1 MKIKSLILGMIACAA
16 FSACSSD
23 DADVIVND
31 NQEFKGD
38 AAYMNVRLSY
48 ADNGTRAVDG
58 GFEYG
63 VNEQAVKTAHFYFY
77 DAAGQF
83 VTEASVWNDGT
94 AETGSP
100 AGNIE
105 FKGNTVVALK
115 GLTSKN
121 YPKYVVTVL
130 NRPTDFVYGNTLA
143 EMGKKLSDEA
153 DKGIMYTEGNTNYF
167 VMSTTSFKQ
176 PELNGNYFVT
186 EVTKNDFY
194 DEPVPADASTI
205 KPVEIFV
212 ERLAAKVK
220 LNVAVNND
228 VVTINNEKYYKIKA
242 TVAGEGNVAESG
254 NNIGAENLYVHFLG
268 WKLNGTAKK
277 SYMMKNIDES
287 WTYGATDWDC
297 GSWTDAYN
305 HRSYWAKSF
314 NYGNAAYTYPS
325 VASNV
330 TASTD
335 ALDYVNLNG
344 NLLGMD
350 VAGYCPENTNN
361 NTILAKNF
369 PSAVTSVLIKAEIC
383 DEKGTPL
390 DLVRFNGV
398 LFKQSHFLKYVLNS
412 VKSDLPCY
420 EDGTDA
426 NGNKKYTQ
434 IDESYVEVVTAGN
447 GYVKVAMKANTG
459 TLYNQNGATYTKDI
473 ATILANA
480 SAKATGY
487 KGGLMYYS
495 VPIQHY
501 NNADVTVNENTGVKE
516 YPEGKYGVVR
526 NHLYSLSIETL
537 ENPGKGIFDP
547 EETIIPNEEDEKFY
561 YVGARIN
568 ILSWK
573 IVNQSVGL

>member
-1 MKIKSLILGMIACAA
+1 MKIKSLILGMLACAA

-48 ADNGTRAVDG
+48 ADNGTRATDG

-83 VTEASVWNDGT
+83 VTEASVWNDGK
-94 AETGSP
+94 AETGTP

-105 FKGNTVVALK
+105 FKSNTVVALK
-115 GLTSKN
+115 GLTSKS
-121 YPKYVVTVL
+121 YPKYVVTIL
-130 NRPTDFVYGNTLA
+130 NRPENFAYGNTLA
-143 EMGKKLSDEA
+143 DMGKKLADEA

-176 PELNGNYFVT
+176 PDLNGNYFVT
-186 EVTKNDFY
+186 EVTKDDFY
-194 DEPVPADASTI
+194 DEPVPSDASTI
-205 KPVEIFV
+205 KPVEIYV

-220 LNVAVNND
+220 LNIAVANEF
-228 VVTINNEKYYKIKA
+228 VTINNEKYYKIKA
-242 TVAGEGNVAESG
+242 TVAGENNVAESG
-254 NNIGAENLYVHFLG
+254 SNIGAEDMYVHFLG

-287 WTYGATDWDC
+287 WTYGTPDWDC
-297 GSWTDAYN
+297 GSWTDTDN

-314 NYGNAAYTYPS
+314 NYGNTAYTYPA

-330 TASTD
+330 NATTD

-350 VAGYCPENTNN
+350 VAGYCAENTNN
-361 NTILAKNF
+361 NTILSKNF

-383 DEKGTPL
+383 DKDGKPL

-420 EDGTDA
+420 ENGTDA
-426 NGNKKYTQ
+426 NGNKIYTQ
-434 IDESYVEVVTAGN
+434 IDENYVEVVTAGN
-447 GYVKVAMKANTG
+447 GHVKVAMKANVG
-459 TLYNQNGATYTKDI
+459 NLYNQNGATYTKDI

-480 SAKATGY
+480 SANATGY
-487 KGGLMYYS
+487 NGGLMYYN

-501 NNADVTVNENTGVKE
+501 NNADIKVDEQTGAKE

-526 NHLYSLSIETL
+526 NHLYSLSIDRL

-547 EETIIPNEEDEKFY
+547 DETIVPNEEDEKFY

-573 IVNQSVGL
+573 IVNQSVDL